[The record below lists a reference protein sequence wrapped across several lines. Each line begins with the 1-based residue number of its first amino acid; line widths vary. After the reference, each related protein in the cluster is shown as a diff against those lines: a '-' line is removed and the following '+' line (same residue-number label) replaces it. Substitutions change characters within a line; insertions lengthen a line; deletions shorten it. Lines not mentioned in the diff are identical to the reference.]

1 MKSEWIDIED
11 VELWERNPRI
21 NAHVVEQ
28 LALSIAEFGFLNPLI
43 VQRSSG
49 KIIAGNTRY
58 KAATKLKLL
67 KVPVIY
73 ADLTD
78 EKAKAFAIADNKL
91 GELAMWDDDLLKE
104 LLMEINE
111 DDLDIKLLGFDNFEL
126 DSILND
132 TLNESEINMDDDID
146 VVEDN
151 AKQKITIECPFS
163 ITDEIRET
171 ITTALMGYN
180 EITIK

>member
-1 MKSEWIDIED
+1 MKSEWINIED
-11 VELWERNPRI
+11 IVLWDKNPRI
-21 NAHVVEQ
+21 NEHVVEQ
-28 LALSIAEFGFLNPLI
+28 LALSISEFGFLNPII
-43 VQRSSG
+43 VQKSTG

-58 KAATKLKLL
+58 KAAKKLKLL

-78 EKAKAFAIADNKL
+78 EKSKAFAIADNKL

-104 LLMEINE
+104 LLIEIND

-132 TLNESEINMDDDID
+132 TLNKSEINMDADID
-146 VVEDN
+146 VVEDR
-151 AKQKITIECPFS
+151 
-163 ITDEIRET
+163 DWET
-171 ITTALMGYN
+171 
-180 EITIK
+180 